1 VSLRHV
7 TVEEHLLTVKA
18 TDTAGNVGATE
29 YPWIVDRVAPSVGI
43 LDAPRKL
50 SSEPVSA
57 FNLWSSEGPGFF
69 GCSLDGGAAMPCFGA
84 PNFYGL
90 KEGRHELEVW
100 SVDLAYN
107 RSAVA
112 RYIWRID
119 RTAPV
124 LTLLGGPTE
133 GSTEGSGD
141 VSFGVSQNEKGQ
153 LWCSLD
159 EVQFQT
165 CSSPIHYADLPSGE
179 HSFSVYAVDA
189 AGNQSLTAKR
199 AWTVA

>member
-1 VSLRHV
+1 VSLPHV
-7 TVEEHLLTVKA
+7 TVGDHSLVVKA
-18 TDTAGNVGATE
+18 KDTAGNVGSTAYT
-29 YPWIVDRVAPSVGI
+29 WMVDRTAPNVGI

-69 GCSLDGGAAMPCFGA
+69 GCSLDGGIAMPCFGA

-90 KEGRHELEVW
+90 KEGRHTLKVW

-107 RSAVA
+107 RSIVV
-112 RYIWRID
+112 RYVWRID

-124 LTLLGGPTE
+124 LSLTGGPSE
-133 GSTEGSGD
+133 GSTSGPGEIT
-141 VSFGVSQNEKGQ
+141 FNVSQSEKGQ

-159 EVQFQT
+159 GVEFQT
-165 CSSPIHYADLPSGE
+165 CSSPVRYADLPSGN
-179 HSFSVYAVDA
+179 HSFEVYAVDA
-189 AGNQSLTAKR
+189 AGNKSIVAKR
-199 AWTVA
+199 TWAIS